1 LLTIYNDYEF
11 MTKTISSFDFNA
23 GEILS
28 GKYRV
33 MSLLGAG
40 WEGEV
45 YLVEEIHTGIERAAK
60 FFYPQRNVRDRTS
73 RFYAKKMYKLRQ
85 CPIVIQYHTQD
96 FTVYQGSK
104 ITYLVSEYVEG
115 ELLSEFLKRQPGKR
129 LSAFQAVHLLHALAA
144 GIEHIH
150 QIGEYH
156 GDLHSDNIIVS
167 RFGLGFDLKLL
178 DMFHWGSPTKQHI
191 RDDVVDLIGIF
202 HESIGGHKHYA
213 RQPAEV
219 KAICKGLKRSLI
231 YKQFKTAGQ
240 LRMYLESMEWS

>member
-1 LLTIYNDYEF
+1 MKY
-11 MTKTISSFDFNA
+11 TISTFDFQP
-23 GEILS
+23 GKLLS
-28 GKYRV
+28 EKYEV
-33 MSLLGAG
+33 ISQLGAG

-45 YLVEEIHTGIERAAK
+45 YLVKEIQTGIERAAK
-60 FFYPQRNVRDRTS
+60 FFFPQRNIRDHST

-96 FTVYQGSK
+96 VTIFNGKK
-104 ITYLVSEYVEG
+104 ISYLISEYVEG
-115 ELLSEFLKRQPGKR
+115 ELLSEFLQRQPGKR
-129 LSAFQAVHLLHALAA
+129 LSPFQAVHLLHALSS

-191 RDDVVDLIGIF
+191 RDDVVDLIGVF
-202 HESIGGHKHYA
+202 YEALGGQKHYA
-213 RQPAEV
+213 RQPKEI
-219 KAICKGLKRSLI
+219 KAICKGLKKSLI

-240 LRMYLESMEWS
+240 LRMYLESLEWS

>member
-1 LLTIYNDYEF
+1 MKKIINH
-11 MTKTISSFDFNA
+11 FDFRA
-23 GEILS
+23 GDTLS
-28 GKYRV
+28 GKYKV
-33 MSLLGAG
+33 ISMLGAG

-45 YLVEEIHTGIERAAK
+45 YLVKEIHTDIERAAK
-60 FFYPQRNVRDRTS
+60 FFYPQRNIRDRTS

-96 FTVYQGSK
+96 FTVYNGHK
-104 ITYLVSEYVEG
+104 ITFLISEYVEG

-129 LSAFQAVHLLHALAA
+129 LSPFQAVHLLHALAS

-178 DMFHWGSPTKQHI
+178 DMFHWGSPTRQHI
-191 RDDVVDLIGIF
+191 RDDVVDLIRIF
-202 HESIGGHKHYA
+202 HEAIGGQKFYSK
-213 RQPAEV
+213 QPPEV
-219 KAICKGLKRSLI
+219 KAICKGLKKSLI
-231 YKQFKTAGQ
+231 EKQFKTAGQ